1 MTDANVSDAVEAPYV
16 SPDVRAFLD
25 FLNAQEG
32 PKMHEL
38 PADATRAM
46 MLAMR
51 EMADAD
57 PVPLAVVRDLT
68 CPGPGGDIPLRLYD
82 SRETRAAGPILIF
95 YHGGGWVIGDIDTH
109 EPFCTRAAELLD
121 IPVLSVDYRLAP
133 ENPWPAGPDDCE
145 AAARW
150 AASSPAELGRGVT
163 AITVAGDSAGG
174 NLAIATA
181 MALRDEPAAV
191 PVIGQLLI
199 YPSTDLAAEGGSM
212 DEFADGH
219 LLTKASME
227 WFRDH
232 YAPDFSHQS
241 VRPMVHVQSGM
252 PPAIL
257 VTASLDPL
265 RDQGRAFVEILQASA
280 VPVTHLEAK
289 GNIHGFICLSKAVP
303 SAAQEITRML
313 MAFKTLID
321 EASA

>member
-1 MTDANVSDAVEAPYV
+1 MSDAMTSETDAAPFV
-16 SPDVRAFLD
+16 SPDVRVFLD
-25 FLNAQEG
+25 FLNAQDG

-38 PADATRAM
+38 PAEATRAM

-57 PVPLAVVRDLT
+57 PVPLAIVRDMT

-82 SRETRAAGPILIF
+82 ARESRAAGPILVF

-109 EPFCTRAAELLD
+109 EPFCTRAAEMLD

-133 ENPWPAGPDDCE
+133 ESPWPAAPVDCE
-145 AAARW
+145 AVARW
-150 AASSPAELGRGVT
+150 VASNPAALGREVT
-163 AITVAGDSAGG
+163 ALTLAGDSAGG

-181 MALRDEPAAV
+181 MALRDAPAAV

-199 YPSTDLAAEGGSM
+199 YPSTDLAADGGSM

-232 YAPDFSHQS
+232 YAPDFNHQS
-241 VRPMVHVQSGM
+241 VRPLEYDQTAM
-252 PPAIL
+252 PATVL

-265 RDQGRAFVEILQASA
+265 SDQGRAFAKKLAA
-280 VPVTHLEAK
+280 AGVPVTHLEAK
-289 GNIHGFICLSKAVP
+289 GNIHGFICLSKALP
-303 SAAQEITRML
+303 SAAQEITAML
-313 MAFKTLID
+313 TAFKTLID
-321 EASA
+321 GASA